1 MSVAH
6 IMAAGMGGIRTAGD
20 LVAWMQLTQRM
31 KITEAKEYVARKLGI
46 NVTELADEEVMHQV
60 RQDLDIATL
69 PMIADGASG
78 IVAKCRIAE
87 LLDIELNS
95 VNRFK
100 SKLDLSKFSPR

>member
-31 KITEAKEYVARKLGI
+31 KITEAKEYVAQKLGI
-46 NVTELADEEVMHQV
+46 NVMELTDEEVMHQV

-69 PMIADGASG
+69 PVIADGASG

-95 VNRFK
+95 VNMFK
-100 SKLDLSKFSPR
+100 AKLDFSKLGT

>member
-20 LVAWMQLTQRM
+20 LVAWMQLTQKM
-31 KITEAKEYVARKLGI
+31 KITEAKEYVAGKLGI
-46 NVTELADEEVMHQV
+46 NVIDLTDEEVMHQV

-69 PMIADGASG
+69 PMLADSASG

-95 VNRFK
+95 VNLFK
-100 SKLDLSKFSPR
+100 SQLEFSK

>member
-46 NVTELADEEVMHQV
+46 NVIELTDEEVMHQV

-78 IVAKCRIAE
+78 IVAKSRIAE

-95 VNRFK
+95 VNLFK
-100 SKLDLSKFSPR
+100 SKLEFTK

>member
-31 KITEAKEYVARKLGI
+31 KITEAKEYVAQKLGI
-46 NVTELADEEVMHQV
+46 NVMELTDEEVMHQV

-69 PMIADGASG
+69 PVIADGASG

-95 VNRFK
+95 VNMFK
-100 SKLDLSKFSPR
+100 SKLDFTLK

>member
-31 KITEAKEYVARKLGI
+31 KITEAKEYVAQKLGI
-46 NVTELADEEVMHQV
+46 NVMELTDEEVMHQI

-69 PMIADGASG
+69 PVIADGASG

-95 VNRFK
+95 VNKFK
-100 SKLDLSKFSPR
+100 SKLDFT

>member
-31 KITEAKEYVARKLGI
+31 RITEAKEYVAQKLGI
-46 NVTELADEEVMHQV
+46 NVIELTDEEVMHQV

-69 PMIADGASG
+69 PMIADGSSG

-95 VNRFK
+95 VNLFR
-100 SKLDLSKFSPR
+100 SKLDLSK

>member
-31 KITEAKEYVARKLGI
+31 KITEAKEYVAQKLGI
-46 NVTELADEEVMHQV
+46 NVMELTDEEVMHQV

-95 VNRFK
+95 VNKFK
-100 SKLDLSKFSPR
+100 SKLDFT